1 MRVHSEEGLGPGN
14 EPDPAPQAHRREQG
28 DRVEA
33 GGVVP
38 SAAGSEPDSRSVAA
52 AESEK
57 TRCCI
62 FSGSDESG
70 TLVSGFYGR
79 GWCRDSV
86 RVMLRQSRFDVI
98 LLQFDITLTRPKNA
112 ATAFCA
118 VICDES
124 RIATCDENDVRK
136 LQY

>member
-1 MRVHSEEGLGPGN
+1 M
-14 EPDPAPQAHRREQG
+14 
-28 DRVEA
+28 
-33 GGVVP
+33 P

-70 TLVSGFYGR
+70 TLVSGFHGL

-86 RVMLRQSRFDVI
+86 RVMLCQSRFDVN
-98 LLQFDITLTRPKNA
+98 LLQFDVTLTRSENV

-118 VICDES
+118 VICDEF
-124 RIATCDENDVRK
+124 RIATCDENDLNK
-136 LQY
+136 LQ